1 MLHSYMTIKAREIF
15 DHARRL
21 YDANSCDEI
30 QSRLLINRAY
40 YSAYNHVLSEVE
52 NRLFYKMDH
61 SNPSVHQRLI
71 NVFSNIN
78 LNNPKKNKTAA
89 QISTKL
95 RQAKF
100 LRSKADYELHTTIHK
115 NDVEQVF
122 GLTESIYSLI
132 EDLD

>member
-1 MLHSYMTIKAREIF
+1 MTVKAREIF
-15 DHARRL
+15 DHSRGL
-21 YDANSCDEI
+21 YDASNCDEI

-52 NRLFYKMDH
+52 NRLFYNIDK

-71 NVFSNIN
+71 LLFSSIN
-78 LNNPKKNKTAA
+78 LNNPEKNKKAA

-100 LRSKADYELHTTIHK
+100 LRSKADYELHTSIHK
-115 NDVEQVF
+115 NDVEHVF
-122 GLTESIYSLI
+122 GLTESIYSLV
-132 EDLD
+132 EELD